1 MMINNQNK
9 HFTVKFEYDDGYI
22 DIKHVDLLMFRGV
35 RHRGLRPSYIT
46 VTCNHNKSN
55 YVCTPGTRELIHHL
69 TQILTPGLLKY
80 RIQIKP
86 IWFNKLIS
94 EGQ

>member
-22 DIKHVDLLMFRGV
+22 DIKHVDLLMFRGI
-35 RHRGLRPSYIT
+35 RHRGLRPLYIT

-55 YVCTPGTRELIHHL
+55 YVCTLVLE
-69 TQILTPGLLKY
+69 
-80 RIQIKP
+80 
-86 IWFNKLIS
+86 S
-94 EGQ
+94 